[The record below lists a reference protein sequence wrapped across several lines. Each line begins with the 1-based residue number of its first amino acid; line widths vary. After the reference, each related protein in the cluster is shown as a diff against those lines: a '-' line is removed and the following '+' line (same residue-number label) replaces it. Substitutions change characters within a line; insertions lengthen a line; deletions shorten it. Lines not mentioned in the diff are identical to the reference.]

1 MIKIEIT
8 LERHIYEIIGRY
20 KILNDYRPNNKFSF
34 CKDQIYICK
43 SIEFKKE
50 DYGNF
55 NEIITMILNS
65 NKYLYDKNNKER
77 IHILNEIK
85 QKNIFNK
92 IDNLI
97 KYKHNNYSN
106 SINLNYV
113 LNNFYFNEN
122 YHHYFI
128 EYNLKI
134 KIIFNI

>member
-8 LERHIYEIIGRY
+8 LERNIYEIIGRY

-43 SIEFKKE
+43 SIEFKKKN
-50 DYGNF
+50 YGNF

-77 IHILNEIK
+77 IHILNEMK

-97 KYKHNNYSN
+97 KCKQTDNSN
-106 SINLNYV
+106 SLILNYE
-113 LNNFYFNEN
+113 LNNFYFDEN
-122 YHHYFI
+122 YHNYFV

-134 KIIFNI
+134 IIIFN